1 MKFRRSLWG
10 VSEPDVWTKVG
21 RIDEMYRSL
30 YQEQEARYQALLQ
43 ERDQTIALLQRDL
56 ASAQSGQRGF

>member
-21 RIDEMYRSL
+21 CIDEMYRSL

-43 ERDQTIALLQRDL
+43 ERDQTIARLQGELKATR
-56 ASAQSGQRGF
+56 SPYRGF